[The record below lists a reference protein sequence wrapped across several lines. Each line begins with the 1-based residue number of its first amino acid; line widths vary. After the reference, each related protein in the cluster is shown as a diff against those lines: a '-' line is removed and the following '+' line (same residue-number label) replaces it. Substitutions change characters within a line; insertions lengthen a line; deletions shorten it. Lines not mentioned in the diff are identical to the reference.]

1 MSELIAV
8 IGDLVASRSRT
19 DQAALLEA
27 AATQFRAVNQIV
39 PATQDLSPTVGD
51 EFQGVFATIESALLA
66 TLLVQLRLL
75 AYVGIEARFGM
86 AQGTVTVTKAADPP
100 FAQSG
105 TAWWEARAALS
116 DLNDKARGWPRTARA
131 AYRGGNDVLINGFL
145 TIRDE
150 LMANFDERDAKAT
163 LGLFSGERQDDI
175 ADQLGVSQP
184 AVSQR
189 IHRGPLALYVAH
201 QRMEAP

>member
-51 EFQGVFATIESALLA
+51 EFQGVFASIETALLA

-86 AQGTVTVTKAADPP
+86 AQGTVTVTEAADPP

-150 LMANFDERDAKAT
+150 LMANFDERDARAT